1 MGDKDERDNNAS
13 EKQRKVAADYKKTTG
28 GTYNLNQAPHPGIQ
42 PADKNYARNLDLAKN
57 LDARARGYSPF
68 GDIREKMPGLP
79 APVQLGMLGLDFMG
93 RFSMRHQANKLK
105 QGGMPVF
112 DRKGKMQGV
121 VSENIF
127 GGLVYSGNAA
137 YSPLGRKDTGFNTGS
152 ASYTVD
158 AVAQGQDD
166 GNEPNEAT
174 PFKTEEKQPG
184 AIVQA
189 TEGTKLAQK
198 NQAIE
203 AATGGAATRYFLSRA
218 RGRSLG

>member
-1 MGDKDERDNNAS
+1 MGDSDDRDNNAS
-13 EKQRKVAADYKKTTG
+13 DKQRKVAEDYKKTTG
-28 GTYNLNQAPHPGIQ
+28 GTYNMNQAPHPGIQ
-42 PADKNYARNLDLAKN
+42 PADKNYSRNLDLAKN

-68 GDIREKMPGLP
+68 GDIREKMPGI
-79 APVQLGMLGLDFMG
+79 PVGIQLGMLGLDAIG

-137 YSPLGRKDTGFNTGS
+137 YSPLGRKNTGFNVGS

-158 AVAQGQDD
+158 GIAQGDD
-166 GNEPNEAT
+166 SASEPNQAT
-174 PFKTEEKQPG
+174 PFKTEEKPAG
-184 AIVQA
+184 SIAEA
-189 TEGTKLAQK
+189 TGGTKLAQK
-198 NQAIE
+198 NQAVE